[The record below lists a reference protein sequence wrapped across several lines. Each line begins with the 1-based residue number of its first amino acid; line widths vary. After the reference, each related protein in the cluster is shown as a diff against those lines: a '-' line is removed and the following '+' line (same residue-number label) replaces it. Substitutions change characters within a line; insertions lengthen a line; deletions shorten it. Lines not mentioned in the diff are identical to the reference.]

1 MTASLNEIYKAIG
14 SLETAVK
21 GLAAKI
27 EESDQRADASNKR
40 ADEHRTVVHRR
51 VDELVGEV
59 GSLNTKVAKVEGEL
73 AGVTADLA
81 DTKEVTDEVRAW
93 KQRGIGAL
101 AIVGFGAS
109 GLTFIIQHYFDQIAA
124 WVRG

>member
-1 MTASLNEIYKAIG
+1 MTAS
-14 SLETAVK
+14 
-21 GLAAKI
+21 
-27 EESDQRADASNKR
+27 
-40 ADEHRTVVHRR
+40 DERT
-51 VDELVGEV
+51 LGI
-59 GSLNTKVAKVEGEL
+59 LLAKVEGIERVL
-73 AGVTADLA
+73 ARADDQRATMHRRLDDVVDDVGGLKTDLA
-81 DTKEVTDEVRAW
+81 SVQKDVADAKVITDEVRAW